1 MSEQKKAG
9 ITYGTPFVAKYTGD
23 CANCGG
29 RIERGQKVKYRR
41 IGRVEKIVHDNC
53 DDC

>member
-1 MSEQKKAG
+1 MNEQETSVV
-9 ITYGTPFVAKYTGD
+9 TYGAPFVAKYNGD

-41 IGRVEKIVHDNC
+41 IGNIEKIVHDNC
-53 DDC
+53 DE